1 MILLHKINGDEIT
14 LNADLII
21 SVEALPD
28 TRISMTDRRTM
39 LVAEPVAE
47 VVAAVLEYRRDIA
60 TGARLTGAV
69 AG

>member
-28 TRISMTDRRTM
+28 TRISMTDRRTV

-47 VVAAVLEYRRDIA
+47 VVAAVREYRRDIIS
-60 TGARLTGAV
+60 GARLAGAAAV
-69 AG
+69 

>member
-14 LNADLII
+14 LNADLIV

-28 TRISMTDRRTM
+28 TRISMADRRTV

-47 VVAAVLEYRRDIA
+47 VVAAVLEYRRDVIS
-60 TGARLTGAV
+60 GARLTAAA